1 MGRPRK
7 SVNIRKIAEAAAVS
21 IATVSRVLNNKSDVS
36 EEVRERVKA
45 AMDRLAF
52 VPSPVNA
59 KTRNIGIVM
68 PLLHAIIG
76 PYLSEVMGGMADYA
90 LSNETELTMVFL
102 NLNGK
107 SSLVD
112 SLRARGCHSAIVF
125 MSHMIEGQVKEL
137 SDSGTPSILI
147 NGRSSLPD
155 VGFIDCDSF
164 EGGFLMG
171 KHLASLGH
179 KRIAFLRN
187 LPAQDHIAREE
198 GLMKALKES
207 GLGRDACVPVPL
219 IQDRDVVESGFLQTM
234 QALERHP
241 ETTAVFATNDSIA
254 YGALQACAKLGLK
267 VPEDVSVAG
276 FDDYSFSSRIEPA
289 LTTVKQ
295 PLFKMGRLSVEC
307 AVKLAA
313 RPFDGPPPRL
323 VLPPEL
329 AARSSTSKAKGS

>member
-7 SVNIRKIAEAAAVS
+7 SVNICKIAEAAAVS

-36 EEVRERVKA
+36 EELRERVKG
-45 AMDRLAF
+45 AMDKLSF

-59 KTRNIGIVM
+59 RTRNIGVVM

-76 PYLSEVMGGMADYA
+76 PYQAEVLGGMADYA

-125 MSHMIEGQVKEL
+125 MSHMIEPQVKEL

-147 NGRSSLPD
+147 NGRTSLPD
-155 VGFIDCDSF
+155 AGFIDCDSF
-164 EGGFLMG
+164 EGGFIIG
-171 KHLASLGH
+171 RHLASLGH

-187 LPAQDHIAREE
+187 LPAQDHLAREE
-198 GLMKALKES
+198 GFLKALKEA
-207 GLGRDACVPVPL
+207 GLGRDACLPVPL
-219 IQDRDVVESGFLQTM
+219 IQEKDVVESGFLQAK
-234 QALERHP
+234 QALEMRP
-241 ETTAVFATNDSIA
+241 DTTAIFAINDSMA
-254 YGALQACAKLGLK
+254 YGALQACVKLGLK
-267 VPEDVSVAG
+267 VPDDVSVAG
-276 FDDYSFSSRIEPA
+276 FDDYPLSSRIEPA

-329 AARSSTSKAKGS
+329 AVRSSTSKAKGS